1 MTDAGETFT
10 IETLDTQFK
19 AISEQVGGLS
29 KATRGVQDSLKSLQ
43 RSFRALDK
51 QSRKSKKR
59 PQAKLNMSNELEN
72 FLSVDHGT
80 QMTKAEV
87 MKSIS
92 NYIKEKDLQIAT
104 DRRKFVPNKELSKIF
119 GMKKSQNL
127 TFVEINK
134 MISPHLSK

>member
-1 MTDAGETFT
+1 MTEAGQTFT

-19 AISEQVGGLS
+19 AISEQVSGLS
-29 KATRGVQDSLKSLQ
+29 KTTRGLQDSLKLLHK
-43 RSFRALDK
+43 SFRTLDK
-51 QSRKSKKR
+51 QARKSRKR
-59 PQAKLNMSNELEN
+59 PQVKLNMSNELEN

-92 NYIKEKDLQIAT
+92 NYIKQQDLQIAT
-104 DRRKFVPNKELSKIF
+104 DRRKFIPNKELSKIF
-119 GMKKSQNL
+119 GMKKTQNL

>member
-1 MTDAGETFT
+1 MKP
-10 IETLDTQFK
+10 LDIPQFK
-19 AISEQVGGLS
+19 SISEQAGSLS

-43 RSFRALDK
+43 RAFRTLDK
-51 QSRKSKKR
+51 QSRRSKKR

-104 DRRKFVPNKELSKIF
+104 DRRKFLPNKELSKIF
-119 GMKKSQNL
+119 GMKK
-127 TFVEINK
+127 V
-134 MISPHLSK
+134 SKSHIC

>member
-1 MTDAGETFT
+1 MTEAGEPFT
-10 IETLDTQFK
+10 IETLDAQFK
-19 AISEQVGGLS
+19 SISEHVGSLS
-29 KATRGVQDSLKSLQ
+29 KASRGLQDSLKTLQ
-43 RSFRALDK
+43 KSFRALDK
-51 QSRKSKKR
+51 QSRKNKKR

-92 NYIKEKDLQIAT
+92 NYIKEKNLQIES

>member
-1 MTDAGETFT
+1 MTEAGETFT
-10 IETLDTQFK
+10 IETLDAQFK
-19 AISEQVGGLS
+19 SISEQVGSLS
-29 KATRGVQDSLKSLQ
+29 KATRGIQDSLKTLQ
-43 RSFRALDK
+43 RSFRTLDK
-51 QSRKSKKR
+51 QSRKNKKR

-92 NYIKEKDLQIAT
+92 NYIKEKNLQIES

-119 GMKKSQNL
+119 GMKKAQNL

>member
-1 MTDAGETFT
+1 MTNTGQTFT

-19 AISEQVGGLS
+19 AISEQVGDLS
-29 KATRGVQDSLKSLQ
+29 KASRGLQDSLKLLQ
-43 RSFRALDK
+43 KSFRTLDK
-51 QSRKSKKR
+51 QSRKRKKR

-119 GMKKSQNL
+119 RMKKSANL